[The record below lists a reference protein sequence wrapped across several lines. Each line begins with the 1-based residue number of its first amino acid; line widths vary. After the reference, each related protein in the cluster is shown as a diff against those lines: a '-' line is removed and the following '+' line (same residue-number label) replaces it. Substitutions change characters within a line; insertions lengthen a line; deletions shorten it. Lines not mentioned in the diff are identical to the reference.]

1 MYSISAD
8 WSFKLSRICTNLVE
22 QETVDEWYYGYR
34 RKLDAKAL
42 RKEVRV
48 KDVEIQIAV
57 EELEDAADESKPY
70 VHAIR
75 EWWSKEMDNMIDFQ
89 MGSQMNPFMIPI

>member
-8 WSFKLSRICTNLVE
+8 WSVKLSRICANLVE

-75 EWWSKEMDNMIDFQ
+75 EWWTKEMDNMIDFQ